1 MPVKT
6 STVILGD
13 RAAIRP
19 HGDIDHDELPSLRA
33 ASDALPGGVAFLTW
47 DFGDVPFLG
56 VAGLHLLH
64 EQRLLAGRQ
73 GRTLTVRG
81 LRTQPRRLLAVAAE
95 LYPAMGWET
104 LLAD

>member
-13 RAAIRP
+13 RAAIMP

-33 ASDALPGGVAFLTW
+33 ASDTLPGDVLFLTW
-47 DFGDVPFLG
+47 DFEDVPFLG
-56 VAGLHLLH
+56 VAGLHLLS
-64 EQRLLAGRQ
+64 EQRVIAGHQ

-81 LRTQPRRLLAVAAE
+81 LRTQHRRLISVAAE
-95 LYPAMGWET
+95 IYPAMGWDA
-104 LLAD
+104 LLAC